1 MDELIED
8 DQLNKWFSTY
18 GLITAER
25 ILGKYHIVLPQPEL
39 ISAIKSPFSFY
50 HLLLK
55 IPLKNV
61 LNGIVLQQAGDYH
74 IYAQKLFIDYLLS
87 GESGKSEDSPGA
99 LTRESMEMERQKLVT
114 LGEDFHQLQLDQNEL
129 IATSQVSLINTA
141 DLWKKNFE
149 SLIAPINETLKQAGF
164 DVSKSSIRS
173 GINHALIHCDYV
185 KVAALGN
192 KHLFIDEFN
201 KIVKVKLTDDLKN
214 KLLTHLSSILE
225 ILLNFESE
233 FGTYFQKN
241 KELGEQAKSYRTQF
255 YDTILRVNEL
265 ISLLPDY
272 KINLEQD
279 AINRESLHFDKTIGE
294 N

>member
-129 IATSQVSLINTA
+129 IATSQFSLINTA
-141 DLWKKNFE
+141 DLWKKSFD

-173 GINHALIHCDYV
+173 AINHALIHCDYV

-201 KIVKVKLTDDLKN
+201 KIVKLKLSDDLKN
-214 KLLTHLSSILE
+214 KLLTLLSSILE

-241 KELGEQAKSYRTQF
+241 KEIGEQAKSYRTQF
-255 YDTILRVNEL
+255 YNTILRVNEL
-265 ISLLPDY
+265 ISLLPEY

-294 N
+294 H